1 MGVAVRHGWHR
12 VPGLIRA
19 PLGMLAKTV
28 RLYMDDHCGTYAAAI
43 AYYALF
49 SLVPLSLIILSVFGL
64 VVAKEDIS
72 QFVFDQI
79 PLEETATV
87 RESVDLIVERAQDIS
102 VAGISFGLLVLL
114 WSSSGIFSA
123 VRRGLDVASHRPRS
137 RPYWR
142 GKLVDMAL
150 IPALGMLILLSV
162 GLTAVTQFVI
172 ARAGEIGPLDFDTN
186 FALRASSFLLP
197 AFVSFMMFLLLYHFV
212 PSSRT
217 RWGEAIAGA
226 LFATVL
232 FETAKNSVT
241 YFVEAAP
248 YSRDT
253 AVYAGFGT
261 ALAFLFW
268 MFVNASI
275 LLLGAE
281 FARAIARRAEGMAPE
296 DDPAPDPAEI
306 TAYDATQPNET
317 LLF

>member
-1 MGVAVRHGWHR
+1 MGTAVQQGWQRIPRAVRAPMGV
-12 VPGLIRA
+12 
-19 PLGMLAKTV
+19 LGTTV

-64 VVAKEDIS
+64 VVDKQDIS

-79 PLEETATV
+79 PLEETTTV
-87 RESVDLIVERAQDIS
+87 RENVDQIVQRAQDIS
-102 VAGISFGLLVLL
+102 VAGISFGLLVLV

-123 VRRGLDVASHRPRS
+123 VRRGLDVASHRQKT
-137 RPYWR
+137 RPYWH
-142 GKLVDMAL
+142 GKLVDVAL
-150 IPALGMLILLSV
+150 IPALGLLILLSV

-172 ARAGEIGPLDFDTN
+172 GRAGEIGPMDFDTN
-186 FALRASSFLLP
+186 LALRVSSFLLP
-197 AFVSFMMFLLLYHFV
+197 AFVSFIMFLLLYHFV

-217 RWGEAIAGA
+217 AWTEATAGA

-232 FETAKNSVT
+232 FEAAKNSIT
-241 YFVEAAP
+241 FFVDAAP

-281 FARAIARRAEGMAPE
+281 FARAIARPKAEVTAADEGAPSSDPINFPPDQAVERAM
-296 DDPAPDPAEI
+296 
-306 TAYDATQPNET
+306 
-317 LLF
+317 

>member
-1 MGVAVRHGWHR
+1 MPEVVRQRWLR
-12 VPGLIRA
+12 LPRLIRM
-19 PLGMLAKTV
+19 PLGILGTTI

-64 VVAKEDIS
+64 VLSKQDIS

-79 PLEETATV
+79 PLQETDSV
-87 RESVDLIVERAQDIS
+87 RHSVDQIVERAQEIS
-102 VAGISFGLLVLL
+102 VAGISFGLLVLI

-123 VRRGLDVASHRPRS
+123 VRRGLDVASHRQKG
-137 RPYWR
+137 RPYWH

-162 GLTAVTQFVI
+162 GLTALTQFVI
-172 ARAGEIGPLDFDTN
+172 GRAGELGPIDFNTN
-186 FALRASSFLLP
+186 LALRISSFLLP
-197 AFVSFMMFLLLYHFV
+197 AFVSFLLFLLLYHFV
-212 PSSRT
+212 PSVRT
-217 RWGEAIAGA
+217 AWPEATAGA
-226 LFATVL
+226 LFATFL
-232 FETAKNSVT
+232 FETAKNSIT
-241 YFVEAAP
+241 YVIDAAP

-253 AVYAGFGT
+253 AIYAGFGT

-281 FARAIARRAEGMAPE
+281 FARALSRPLATSYGEPASEAGPEPVVPTERAV
-296 DDPAPDPAEI
+296 I
-306 TAYDATQPNET
+306 H
-317 LLF
+317 

>member
-1 MGVAVRHGWHR
+1 MGVAVRHRWHR
-12 VPGLIRA
+12 VPGFVRA
-19 PLGMLAKTV
+19 PIGILGTTV

-102 VAGISFGLLVLL
+102 VAGISFGLLVLV

-123 VRRGLDVASHRPRS
+123 VRRGLDVASHRRRT
-137 RPYWR
+137 RPYWH
-142 GKLVDMAL
+142 GKLVDVAL

-162 GLTAVTQFVI
+162 GLTAMSQFVI

-186 FALRASSFLLP
+186 FALRVSGFLLP
-197 AFVSFMMFLLLYHFV
+197 AFVSFVLFLLLYHFV

-217 RWGEAIAGA
+217 RWGEATAGA

-232 FETAKNSVT
+232 FEAAKNSIT

-281 FARAIARRAEGMAPE
+281 FARAIAGRTDERSAGEESAQV
-296 DDPAPDPAEI
+296 AAV
-306 TAYDATQPNET
+306 DADRTSET